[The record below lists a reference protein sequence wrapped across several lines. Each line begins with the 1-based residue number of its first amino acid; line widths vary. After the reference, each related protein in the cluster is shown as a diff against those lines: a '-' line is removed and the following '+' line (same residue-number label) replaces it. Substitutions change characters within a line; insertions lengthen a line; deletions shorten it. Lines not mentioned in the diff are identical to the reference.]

1 MKIRLNGNSIRY
13 RLSKTDIAN
22 FGEHGLIEEK
32 TEFPNSQSFNYC
44 LQKKEGIKNIEASFS
59 ENSICIFVP
68 ENMVAKWTTTDVV
81 GFDSKMSLGE
91 EKDLLL
97 LIEKD
102 FVCLDQTFED
112 QQDNYPNPKTV
123 Y

>member
-22 FGEHGLIEEK
+22 FGKHGLIEEK
-32 TEFPNSQSFNYC
+32 TEFPNSPPFYYC

-59 ENSICIFVP
+59 GNRICIFVP
-68 ENMVAKWTTTDVV
+68 ENMATEWTTTDVV

-102 FVCLDQTFED
+102 FACIDHSLED
-112 QQDNYPNPKTV
+112 QSDNYLNPKTV

>member
-32 TEFPNSQSFNYC
+32 TEFLNNQSFYYC
-44 LQKKEGIKNIEASFS
+44 LQKKEGINNIEASFS
-59 ENSICIFVP
+59 SNRICIFVP
-68 ENMVAKWTTTDVV
+68 ENIAAEWTTTDVV
-81 GFDSKMSLGE
+81 GFDSNISLGE
-91 EKDLLL
+91 GKELLL

-102 FVCLDQTFED
+102 FVCLDQTLED
-112 QQDNYPNPKTV
+112 QRDNYPNPKTV

>member
-32 TEFPNSQSFNYC
+32 TEFPNNKSFYYC
-44 LQKKEGIKNIEASFS
+44 LQKKEGIKNIEATFS
-59 ENSICIFVP
+59 ENRICIFVP
-68 ENMVAKWTTTDVV
+68 EIIAAEWTTTDVV

-91 EKDLLL
+91 EKELLL

-102 FVCLDQTFED
+102 FVCLDQTWED
-112 QQDNYPNPKTV
+112 QHDNYPNPNTF